1 MMSVKIYQYRR
12 GSRSA
17 LALSRA
23 LGGRVLR
30 LENSRYQYKTRDTII
45 NWGSSNCPFP
55 ALNGDRDAMRRAG
68 NKLSFFQH
76 HAGAEWLPAF
86 WTNREAIPADAYP
99 IVCRTL
105 LTGHSGDGIVIA
117 TNPEELVDAPLYVKY
132 EKKLREYRVHIARI
146 NGSGVIFD
154 YAEKKKRRESD
165 VGEYMIRNTANGYVF
180 CRDMVALEQEVRRA
194 AIECFANSGLDFGAI
209 DIIYNAYY
217 ERAYVLE
224 INTAPGLEG
233 TTLERYTQTL
243 RRIIL

>member
-1 MMSVKIYQYRR
+1 MMRIKIYPYRR

-30 LENSRYQYKTRDTII
+30 LENSRYRYRDRDTII
-45 NWGSSNCPFP
+45 NWGSTNCPFP

-76 HAGAEWLPAF
+76 HAGAEWLPPF
-86 WTNREAIPADAYP
+86 WTARETIPADAYP

-117 TNPEELVDAPLYVKY
+117 MDESELVDAPLYVQY
-132 EKKLREYRVHIARI
+132 IKKLREYRVHIART

-154 YAEKKKRRESD
+154 YTEKKKRRDSD

-180 CRDMVALEQEVRRA
+180 CRDTVVLEQEVSRA
-194 AIECFANSGLDFGAI
+194 ARECFANSGLDFGAI
-209 DIIYNAYY
+209 DIIYNAHY

-243 RRIIL
+243 RRMI

>member
-1 MMSVKIYQYRR
+1 MSVKIYPYRR

-30 LENSRYQYKTRDTII
+30 LENSRYQYKTSDTII
-45 NWGSSNCPFP
+45 NWGSSSCPFP
-55 ALNGDRDAMRRAG
+55 ALNGDREAMRLAG

-76 HAGAEWLPAF
+76 HSGAAWLPPF
-86 WTNREAIPADAYP
+86 WTAREDIPADAYP
-99 IVCRTL
+99 VLCRTL
-105 LTGHSGDGIVIA
+105 LTGHSGAGIVIA
-117 TNPEELVDAPLYVKY
+117 MDESELVDAPLYVQY
-132 EKKLREYRVHIARI
+132 IKKLREYRVHIARI

-154 YAEKKKRRESD
+154 YTEKKKSRESD
-165 VGEYMIRNTANGYVF
+165 IGEYMIRNTANGYVF

-194 AIECFANSGLDFGAI
+194 ASECFANSGLDFAAL
-209 DIIYNAYY
+209 DIVYNAYY

-224 INTAPGLEG
+224 ANTAPGLEG

-243 RRIIL
+243 RRMI